1 MLLEL
6 AVYTGLGLFEV
17 TMDLT
22 EMTDGTVVVCWC
34 WVVLLASK
42 LLAARMLEITADL
55 GVDSDPLL
63 ILVLVLPVNTGPSGM
78 DDAVTTVVCLAALIC
93 GSHDEVEMVLLT
105 FEEVELLTN
114 LLLLL
119 LLTTLSRL
127 LTSDKMPESATVT
140 RNMYDTTDNLI
151 VADIFLLG
159 FEIQNLSSSRRQ

>member
-1 MLLEL
+1 
-6 AVYTGLGLFEV
+6 
-17 TMDLT
+17 
-22 EMTDGTVVVCWC
+22 
-34 WVVLLASK
+34 
-42 LLAARMLEITADL
+42 MLEITADL

-159 FEIQNLSSSRRQ
+159 FEILNLSSLRRQ